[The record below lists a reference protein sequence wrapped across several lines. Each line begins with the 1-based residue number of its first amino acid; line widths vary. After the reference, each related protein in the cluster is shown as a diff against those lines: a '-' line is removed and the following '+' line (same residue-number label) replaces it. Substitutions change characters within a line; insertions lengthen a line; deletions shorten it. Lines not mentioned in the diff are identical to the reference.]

1 MKPVRIIMLAAFLLL
16 FTFTT
21 PHAASGN
28 LTPQSSKPVQ
38 TTQKP
43 GAAQL
48 PSQPSITKKGDFKIN
63 PGILPSITITAPAGG
78 ENWKAGTKQTVRWKY
93 TGDLGNTVRIVLRS
107 GTGTEYLL
115 HANAYTDYTIPP
127 GGYGRWEGDIPDQAA
142 AGSGYRVVVSS
153 NATPSI
159 KGTSNPFTV
168 KPKPVI
174 KLVSPTG
181 GEVWHKGYT
190 YNIKWTYSGDP
201 DSIVSI
207 WLFALNGTLDMCKK
221 LAEVPISGSGTG
233 SYNWTIP
240 SSVERRT
247 DWVIYVV
254 SGHYLINSLYGDHSN
269 AFTIDELVK

>member
-1 MKPVRIIMLAAFLLL
+1 MNPFRIIMLAASLLL
-16 FTFTT
+16 FSFSTL
-21 PHAASGN
+21 HAATGALS
-28 LTPQSSKPVQ
+28 TQSSKPVK
-38 TTQKP
+38 TTATP
-43 GAAQL
+43 GATQL
-48 PSQPSITKKGDFKIN
+48 PNQPTITKKGDFKIN
-63 PGILPSITITAPAGG
+63 PGILPSITITAPTGG
-78 ENWKAGTKQTVRWKY
+78 ENWKAGTKQTIRWKY
-93 TGDLGNTVRIVLRS
+93 NGNLGNTVKIVLRS

-115 HANAYTDYTIPP
+115 YANAYTDYTIPP
-127 GGYGRWEGDIPDQAA
+127 GGFGKWEGEIPGQAA
-142 AGSGYRVVVSS
+142 PGSGYRVVVSS

-190 YNIKWTYSGDP
+190 YPIRWTYSGGP
-201 DSIVSI
+201 DSLVSI
-207 WLFALNGTLDMCKK
+207 WLIPINGTLDMCKK
-221 LAEVPISGSGTG
+221 LAEVAISDSGVG

-240 SSVERRT
+240 SDVQRRT